1 MNEPVFL
8 VMIDKALAQTR
19 AIEYAAHRAK
29 VLGGHVALL
38 YVVEPV
44 GIEAW
49 GGVEKAVLD
58 DAFDS
63 ARKVMAKHEAFV
75 LEVTGREARTHYR
88 KGERMSAL
96 VDLIEKHNEIS
107 SVVVA
112 AKMDDG
118 AKNPMMQNLLSDK
131 GLKKMIVP
139 IIIVPE
145 SLRSE
150 EVPA

>member
-1 MNEPVFL
+1 MKEPVFL

-19 AIEYAAHRAK
+19 AIEYAARRAK

-58 DAFDS
+58 DAFDA
-63 ARKVMAKHEAFV
+63 ARKEMLKHEAFV
-75 LEVTGREARTHYR
+75 LNLSGREAKTYYR

-96 VDLIEKHNEIS
+96 VDLIETHQDIS

-118 AKNPMMQNLLSDK
+118 SKNPMMQSLLSDK

-139 IIIVPE
+139 IIVVPE
-145 SLRSE
+145 GLRSDE
-150 EVPA
+150 APT